1 MENNNRYSKY
11 LAIIALVI
19 SVIGVSLGFA
29 AYTNTVTIKAK
40 ADVVGPTDYDWPGA
54 EPSVDPSNPTPG
66 SVTPKKCTD
75 ETYTSCTTAPGT
87 EADPATVTANGI
99 QGIDVHFTEP
109 GQYYLYEFYA
119 VNSSPYTSYLN
130 SVSGIGTDPTYNKT
144 CTPAAVGSVAAASA
158 GVTASVCEHVHISVM
173 PGSDEYIEDDTNITG
188 HTVAANSNEKIQVR
202 VFYDEGYPSD
212 GGIEVQF
219 GDITLTYDS
228 AE

>member
-29 AYTNTVTIKAK
+29 AYTNTVTIKAR
-40 ADVVGPTDYDWPGA
+40 ADVVGGSAPWPGA
-54 EPSVDPSNPTPG
+54 EPSIDPSNPTTG
-66 SVTPKKCTD
+66 TVTPKKCTD
-75 ETYTSCTTAPGT
+75 DTYETCTAAPAG
-87 EADPATVTANGI
+87 EASSATVTANGI
-99 QGIDVHFTEP
+99 EGIDVHFTEP

-130 SVSGIGTDPTYNKT
+130 SVSGIGTDPTFNKT
-144 CTPAAVGSVAAASA
+144 CTPATVGSSQAASA
-158 GVTASVCEHVHISVM
+158 GVTEAVCEHIHISVM
-173 PGSDEYIEDDTNITG
+173 PGSDEFIEDDTNISG

-202 VFYDEGYPSD
+202 VFYDTGYPSD

-219 GDITLTYDS
+219 GDITLTYNS